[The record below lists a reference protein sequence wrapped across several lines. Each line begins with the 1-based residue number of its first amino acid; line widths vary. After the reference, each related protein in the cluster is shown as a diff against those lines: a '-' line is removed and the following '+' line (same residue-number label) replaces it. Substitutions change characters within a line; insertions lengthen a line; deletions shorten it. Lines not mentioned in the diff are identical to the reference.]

1 MLRFMSC
8 VDVPCEKPFLNLRS
22 HIFELDGD
30 YFPSQRL
37 VDNDRKQFLWVLLR
51 SLIEPRAINKS
62 HFHHNLIAVRAE
74 EAEGS
79 LTTLRLLRSCAWK
92 RSFYRF
98 SRRPLHRPLVS
109 HHHWQWT
116 APTWAKN
123 VSAIQR
129 HGGSKQKT
137 EWNYRFFNHF
147 HVSFSARCLHKQN
160 GFSSSSIERPKAEKR
175 NTIINQHCGRWWHGS
190 RHNTC
195 FLLLFLSSIIVA
207 GSTRSEWRRFA
218 RCWNHRKSSQKKI
231 KKERMSSAV
240 YAHECFMS
248 EKAPPGKPS
257 FILWNLL
264 CACSLMNWR
273 YHRMHRPS
281 PAATRK
287 QVAAFHS
294 RKLTESFSNWKT
306 FLDKSGNLNNDCMTS
321 FLAVNEPSWR
331 KKKKSS
337 SQLNVPHICDG
348 FHCDFHN

>member
-62 HFHHNLIAVRAE
+62 HFHHNLTAVRAE

-137 EWNYRFFNHF
+137 EWN
-147 HVSFSARCLHKQN
+147 
-160 GFSSSSIERPKAEKR
+160 SIDFLTIFMFPSPLDVYTNKMDFLRPP
-175 NTIINQHCGRWWHGS
+175 
-190 RHNTC
+190 
-195 FLLLFLSSIIVA
+195 LSD
-207 GSTRSEWRRFA
+207 
-218 RCWNHRKSSQKKI
+218 RKL
-231 KKERMSSAV
+231 KKE
-240 YAHECFMS
+240 
-248 EKAPPGKPS
+248 
-257 FILWNLL
+257 
-264 CACSLMNWR
+264 
-273 YHRMHRPS
+273 
-281 PAATRK
+281 T
-287 QVAAFHS
+287 Q
-294 RKLTESFSNWKT
+294 
-306 FLDKSGNLNNDCMTS
+306 
-321 FLAVNEPSWR
+321 
-331 KKKKSS
+331 
-337 SQLNVPHICDG
+337 
-348 FHCDFHN
+348 